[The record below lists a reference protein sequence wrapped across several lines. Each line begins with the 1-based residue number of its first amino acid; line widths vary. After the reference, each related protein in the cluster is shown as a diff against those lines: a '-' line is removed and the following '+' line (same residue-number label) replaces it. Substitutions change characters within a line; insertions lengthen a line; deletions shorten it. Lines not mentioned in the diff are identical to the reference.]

1 MKRIIP
7 MMLLLLLTL
16 PLLLFSGGQQET
28 EDGPITLT
36 FWTHEDPNRTV
47 LEEKYLKE
55 FEASHPGITIDR
67 VTNSSKKM
75 PELLLT
81 AFAASEGPHIFNT
94 EIENG
99 YAYIVNGRVAPVDPE
114 SAGYDSTSALYS
126 AYVDGVLD
134 SVSDKGDVYGLPLE
148 LTNWC
153 PYINK
158 RVFRDA
164 GLDPENDY
172 PKTWE
177 DIVKIS
183 EDIVVREGSI
193 ITRRGFD
200 FRYPYYL
207 VSMVPMVEQL
217 GGQLVS
223 DDGKTA
229 IINDK
234 AWLTFLNFMADWGPN
249 GKNLGSPTYKN
260 GRKLFN
266 ADNNDMG
273 MCLSGLYQAGRI
285 RADNAEFYNSGD
297 WMIIPFPQ
305 FENAVNEVAS
315 AYYGHYYMVNSQ
327 KPEREQKA
335 AWEFISFMLSHSEEY
350 LTEVGLIQP
359 TKALM
364 SSETFKNIPYSN
376 VFADDLA
383 KGNIVYYAENSAKIQ
398 ELVKEAVEG
407 VMLSGISPEKALA
420 SLKVK
425 AQEVIDQQ

>member
-7 MMLLLLLTL
+7 IMLFLVFLTL
-16 PLLLFSGGQQET
+16 PLFAAGQPE
-28 EDGPITLT
+28 EEGPISIT

-47 LEEKYLKE
+47 LEERYIQE
-55 FEASHPGITIDR
+55 FEASHPDVTIER

-81 AFAASEGPHIFNT
+81 AFAANEGPHIFNT
-94 EIENG
+94 QIEDG
-99 YAYIVNGRVAPVDPE
+99 YAYIVNGRVAPVNLK
-114 SAGYDSTSALYS
+114 SAGYASTSALNA

-134 SVSDKGDVYGLPLE
+134 SVTEGGDVYGLPLE
-148 LTNWC
+148 LTNWS
-153 PYINK
+153 PYLNK

-164 GLDPENDY
+164 GLDPEKDY
-172 PKTWE
+172 PRTWE
-177 DIVKIS
+177 DIVEIS
-183 EDIVVREGSI
+183 EKIVLREGDI

-217 GGQLVS
+217 GGKLVS

-229 IINDK
+229 IIGDD
-234 AWLTFLNFMADWGPN
+234 AWLTFLEFMADWGPN
-249 GKNLGSPTYKN
+249 GNNLGSPIYKN

-285 RADNAEFYNSGD
+285 RSDNQEFYDSGD
-297 WMIIPFPQ
+297 WMVIPFPQ
-305 FENAVNEVAS
+305 FENAVNNVAS

-327 KPEREQKA
+327 KPEREQKV

-364 SSETFKNIPYSN
+364 SSETFKSIPYAN

-383 KGNIVYYAENSAKIQ
+383 KGHIVYYAENSAKIQ
-398 ELVKEAVEG
+398 ELIKEAVEG
-407 VMLSGISPEKALA
+407 VMLSGIAPEKALA

-425 AQEVIDQQ
+425 AQEVLDQQ